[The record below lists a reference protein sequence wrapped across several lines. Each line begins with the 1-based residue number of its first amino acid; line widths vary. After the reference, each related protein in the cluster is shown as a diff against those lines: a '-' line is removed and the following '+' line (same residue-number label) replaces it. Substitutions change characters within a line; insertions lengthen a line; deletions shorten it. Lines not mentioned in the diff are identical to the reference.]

1 MLVQSIIIG
10 ALVVFLINGKC
21 LWQCLIFSSL
31 VTLKINKAPNLT
43 YTRRAEILQGAST
56 AVDILNGNIRL
67 PWVFIQI
74 KVPDPRNLQSHL
86 GRDETLYV
94 CCDSPESNYFIIE

>member
-1 MLVQSIIIG
+1 MFVQSIIIS
-10 ALVVFLINGKC
+10 ALIVILINGKC
-21 LWQCLIFSSL
+21 LWQCLIFRSL

-43 YTRRAEILQGAST
+43 YTRWTEILQEAST

-74 KVPDPRNLQSHL
+74 KVPDPRNLQCRL

-94 CCDSPESNYFIIE
+94 CFDSLKNN